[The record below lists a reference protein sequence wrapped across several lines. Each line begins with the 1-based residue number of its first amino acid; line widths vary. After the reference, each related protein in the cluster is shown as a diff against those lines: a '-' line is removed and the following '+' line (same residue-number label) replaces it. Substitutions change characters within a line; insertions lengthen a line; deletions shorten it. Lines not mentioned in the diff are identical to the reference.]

1 MNSKT
6 QPIKTVKLLF
16 ICLTA
21 LSILSSC
28 ASYDKIPYF
37 QDLSRTR
44 ITSEAL
50 NNYTPLTIQ
59 PLDQLSINVG
69 SLNPEASAVFNN
81 NMQNAG
87 ANPNNPT
94 YGYLVS
100 ETGEVKLPLV
110 GTMKVSGLTADQM
123 AAQLQQRLVT
133 YLREPSVSVRI
144 VNFKVA
150 VLGDVM
156 RPNIYPSFSERLTV
170 TEALS
175 MAGDLNITGKRE
187 DVILVRERDGKREFI
202 PIDLR
207 KKDIFESPYFYLKN
221 NDLIFVQPS
230 KLKFATVDV
239 GYRNASLIISALSV
253 LAITYSII
261 K

>member
-110 GTMKVSGLTADQM
+110 GTMKVSGLTAEQM
-123 AAQLQQRLVT
+123 ATQLQQRLLT
-133 YLREPSVSVRI
+133 Y
-144 VNFKVA
+144 
-150 VLGDVM
+150 
-156 RPNIYPSFSERLTV
+156 
-170 TEALS
+170 
-175 MAGDLNITGKRE
+175 
-187 DVILVRERDGKREFI
+187 
-202 PIDLR
+202 
-207 KKDIFESPYFYLKN
+207 
-221 NDLIFVQPS
+221 
-230 KLKFATVDV
+230 
-239 GYRNASLIISALSV
+239 
-253 LAITYSII
+253 
-261 K
+261 